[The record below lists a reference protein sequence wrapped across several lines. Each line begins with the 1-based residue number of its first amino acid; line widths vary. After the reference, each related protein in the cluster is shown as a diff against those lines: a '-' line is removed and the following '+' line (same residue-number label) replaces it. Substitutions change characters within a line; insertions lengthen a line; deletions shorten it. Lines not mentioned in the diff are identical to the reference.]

1 MNGREIEAILTMHA
15 DRFTGPS
22 TLQAGMFKRNVQVK
36 GLLDLAEHLHVL
48 LKPVE
53 PDPDFRRRLHGELIL
68 EAQQRQA
75 DLGIPTLFQKH
86 RKGIILG
93 AAAAGSAASIAGVV
107 LALVWRHRQGRA
119 THIAAG

>member
-1 MNGREIEAILTMHA
+1 MNQEIETILSMHA
-15 DRFTGPS
+15 DRLLGQGDS
-22 TLQAGMFKRNVQVK
+22 YGGSLQRNVQVQ
-36 GLLDLAEHLHVL
+36 GLLNLAENLHGL

-68 EAQQRQA
+68 AAQQRQETA
-75 DLGIPTLFQKH
+75 ATTLFQRH
-86 RKGIILG
+86 RKGILLG

-119 THIAAG
+119 THAATG

>member
-1 MNGREIEAILTMHA
+1 MNTREIETILSMHT
-15 DRFTGPS
+15 DELVGRGDTPLG
-22 TLQAGMFKRNVQVK
+22 TLRRNVQMR
-36 GLLDLAEHLHVL
+36 GLLDLAENLQGL

-68 EAQQRQA
+68 AAQQRQDTA
-75 DLGIPTLFQKH
+75 VPTLFQRH

-119 THIAAG
+119 PHIATG